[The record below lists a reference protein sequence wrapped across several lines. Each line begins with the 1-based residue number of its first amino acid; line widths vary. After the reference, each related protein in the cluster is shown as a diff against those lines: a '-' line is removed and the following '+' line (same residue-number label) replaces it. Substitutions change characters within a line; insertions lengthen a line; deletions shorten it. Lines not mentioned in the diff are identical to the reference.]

1 MELLQIENLLKNGQ
15 YEQIY
20 QQMETSQELEGCRQ
34 EEHLRPN
41 PHDARRLKKMS
52 SIEMICFLILTA
64 ETIVKIYKYSGIALL
79 ADKVRRGRSS
89 GPCWKSLQHGGVHH
103 QVDSSEKTD
112 SQRRQFRPVSKPNAA
127 AAGSHGGRK

>member
-1 MELLQIENLLKNGQ
+1 
-15 YEQIY
+15 
-20 QQMETSQELEGCRQ
+20 METSQELEGCRQ

-52 SIEMICFLILTA
+52 SVEMICFLILTA

-89 GPCWKSLQHGGVHH
+89 LVGNLCSLVESTTRWTAVRRPIHRDDNSVLFPNQTRLQPALTEVENKSIAH
-103 QVDSSEKTD
+103 QLC
-112 SQRRQFRPVSKPNAA
+112 
-127 AAGSHGGRK
+127 SH